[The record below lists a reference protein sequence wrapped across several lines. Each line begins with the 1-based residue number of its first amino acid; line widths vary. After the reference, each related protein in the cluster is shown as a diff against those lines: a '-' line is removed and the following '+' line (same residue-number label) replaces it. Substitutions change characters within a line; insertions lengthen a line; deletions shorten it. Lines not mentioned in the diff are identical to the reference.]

1 MQIKIERYTLSTSP
15 MVQAFVDIQWD
26 GWLQIIGLN
35 YCRDN
40 TLRSAQLTAW
50 RDGRRLFW
58 NAIEIPDPD
67 LRELVTQE
75 ILAAIRA
82 HVATLPPEERVK
94 PPRPPRPPQHP
105 ARPPVPPATRPPLR
119 QARPITQ
126 PNGKHPVPPPL
137 RLAVDKRP
145 LFRAGGDRRGK

>member
-1 MQIKIERYTLSTSP
+1 MQIKIERYTLSGSP
-15 MVQAFVDIQWD
+15 LVRAFVDVLVDDWVRIV
-26 GWLQIIGLN
+26 GLN
-35 YCRDN
+35 YNRDG

-67 LRELVTQE
+67 LRELVTEE

-82 HVATLPPEERVK
+82 HVATLPPDERVK
-94 PPRPPRPPQHP
+94 PPRPPRTPQQP

-119 QARPITQ
+119 QARPMLHA
-126 PNGKHPVPPPL
+126 NGKHPVSPPT
-137 RLAVDKRP
+137 RLLP
-145 LFRAGGDRRGK
+145 DRRPGRFGGGR